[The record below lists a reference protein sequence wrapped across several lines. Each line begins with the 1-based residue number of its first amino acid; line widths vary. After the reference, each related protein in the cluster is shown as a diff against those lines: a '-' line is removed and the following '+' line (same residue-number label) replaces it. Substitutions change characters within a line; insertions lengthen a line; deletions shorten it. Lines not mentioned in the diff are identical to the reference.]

1 MDWIKVEDKLPYK
14 DGNSSITCLVCDKWN
29 SVYVRVYNE
38 YYKCWDDEDADDY
51 YTDAIVGIITHWRE
65 LPEPPK

>member
-14 DGNSSITCLVCDKWN
+14 DGKSQITCLVCDKWN
-29 SVYVRVYNE
+29 LIYVRVYNE
-38 YYKCWDDEDADDY
+38 CREYWDDEDAEDY
-51 YTDAIVGIITHWRE
+51 YTNAVGGLITHWCK